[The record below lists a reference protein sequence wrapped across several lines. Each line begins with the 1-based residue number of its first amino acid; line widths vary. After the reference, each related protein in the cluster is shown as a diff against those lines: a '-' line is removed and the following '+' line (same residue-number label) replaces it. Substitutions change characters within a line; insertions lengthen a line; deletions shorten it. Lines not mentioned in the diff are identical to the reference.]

1 MEGNQIIKRKGVR
14 KPIGKQ
20 QGGLKT
26 HKDSDFGINHNS
38 MPRYTK
44 ELLFDVLVP
53 RDNCQ
58 IIVDKLPEKLH
69 AKAVIHYLCECGTA
83 AEKRFDIIHDK
94 GGAYCPPCVKK
105 NTSAKLKARE
115 HKTPLAQIKGDA
127 SLLYNV
133 EQEDGVVYAADLDTE
148 LTLVIPPA
156 ILRPKIC
163 GPHTKSAKHPNSKY
177 HSVSYWD
184 FDTLTT
190 KSLSFPITGD
200 CIDARLD
207 AEELQQDQIRKAE
220 QYRDHEFTV
229 TVRELLEKPEWYS
242 KNFRL
247 ASHVVEYEEQSVPFP
262 PYIAGAWT
270 GDGHSNGPVITNID
284 QEVLDEFRKYA
295 DSIGVTFGRN
305 SSDPEGISYRIY
317 RRAGQKS
324 NDFTDDLRDL
334 NMLDNKHVP
343 ELFLKNSKNVR
354 LEFLAGIIDTDGHLH
369 EKQKGAGGGSF
380 EFVQKNE
387 RTFDGVRELVKSL
400 GMSMSKAFCIKT
412 VKYKGKKVKCP
423 CYRGFIGGSA
433 ERLAEIPTRIPR
445 KKFIPKKRARYDLLR
460 FKLVP
465 REEQAVEIEEDETI
479 ATAILPDDI
488 D

>member
-1 MEGNQIIKRKGVR
+1 M
-14 KPIGKQ
+14 
-20 QGGLKT
+20 
-26 HKDSDFGINHNS
+26 FHNT

-44 ELLFDVLVP
+44 ELLFSVLVP

-69 AKAVIHYLCECGTA
+69 AKAIIHYLCECGTA

-94 GGAYCPPCVKK
+94 GGAYCPPCVKR

-115 HKTPLAQIKGDA
+115 HSMPLAQIKGD
-127 SLLYNV
+127 SNLLYNV
-133 EQEDGVVYAADLDTE
+133 EQEDGVVYAANMDTE
-148 LTLVIPPA
+148 LTVVIPPA

-163 GPHTKSAKHPNSKY
+163 GPHTKSSKHPNSKY

-184 FDTLTT
+184 FATLKT
-190 KSLSFPITGD
+190 KSLSFPVTSD

-207 AEELQQDQIRKAE
+207 AEEFQQDQIAIAD
-220 QYRDHEFTV
+220 QYRDHEFTF
-229 TVRELLEKPEWYS
+229 TVRQLLEKPEWYS

-247 ASHVVEYEEQSVPFP
+247 ASHVAEYEEEPVPIP
-262 PYIAGAWT
+262 PYIASAWI
-270 GDGHSNGPVITNID
+270 GDGNSDGPVITNID
-284 QEVLDEFRKYA
+284 QEVLDEFQKYA
-295 DSIGVTFGRN
+295 DSIGVKFGRN
-305 SSDPEGISYRIY
+305 SSDPDGISYRIY
-317 RRAGQKS
+317 RKAGQKA
-324 NDFTDDLRDL
+324 NDFLDYLRELDLL
-334 NMLDNKHVP
+334 HNKHVP
-343 ELFLKNSKNVR
+343 EIYIKNSKQVR
-354 LEFLAGIIDTDGHLH
+354 LEFLAGIIDTDGHLSNWIADKAGQQSTDEAADKEAANQSAGKH
-369 EKQKGAGGGSF
+369 NAGGTF

-465 REEQAVEIEEDETI
+465 REEQESEIDEDDSIAAAV
-479 ATAILPDDI
+479 LPDDF